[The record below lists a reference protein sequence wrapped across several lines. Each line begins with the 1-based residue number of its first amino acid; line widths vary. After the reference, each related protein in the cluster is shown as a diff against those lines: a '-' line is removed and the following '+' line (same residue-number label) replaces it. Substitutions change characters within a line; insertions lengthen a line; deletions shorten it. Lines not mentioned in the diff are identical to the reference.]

1 MSQQSASES
10 ASSRPAIPRAS
21 ELAISESASRRTG
34 DSASKQARVKSQQAY
49 IVESYEARGWTVH
62 VYEHVHGTLCSR
74 KSQIS
79 EWVPQ

>member
-10 ASSRPAIPRAS
+10 ASSRPAIPQAS
-21 ELAISESASRRTG
+21 ELAFGESASRRNR
-34 DSASKQARVKSQQAY
+34 DSASKQARVKSQQAN
-49 IVESYEARGWTVH
+49 IIESYGARGWTVH

-79 EWVPQ
+79 DWIPQ